1 MLKNSIKKRYIIN
14 MTTINYDNFVVYT
27 DGACRNN
34 GKHNALSSIGI
45 YFSNHN
51 LYKIENVSKVL
62 KGSSHTNNIAEL
74 TAINKSLSLIKEHDI
89 KLPIHL
95 YTDSKY
101 SMNILTKWYPKWTDK
116 DKQSK
121 KNIPL
126 IENTYELYN
135 EIKPNIS
142 HVRSHT
148 NLDDEHSLGNAIADQ
163 FANDALD
170 KFENNNIGILKY
182 FNNGSS

>member
-1 MLKNSIKKRYIIN
+1 
-14 MTTINYDNFVVYT
+14 MTTINYDKFVVYT

-51 LYKIENVSKVL
+51 LYKIDNVSEVL

-95 YTDSKY
+95 YTDSKS
-101 SMNILTKWYPKWTDK
+101 SMNILTKDSPTPTTVWTLPGGVIAPSMGQTFTGTNNLGQLVSAGMYIYNIQVGDFK
-116 DKQSK
+116 STK
-121 KNIPL
+121 KML
-126 IENTYELYN
+126 L
-135 EIKPNIS
+135 
-142 HVRSHT
+142 
-148 NLDDEHSLGNAIADQ
+148 
-163 FANDALD
+163 
-170 KFENNNIGILKY
+170 LK
-182 FNNGSS
+182 